1 MLKLKLENSSMICK
15 RVRKNNDAVDDTMLI
30 KNDDNDRKK
39 NRNSCFTYAFCC
51 ALMYVHLVQLILFN
65 NV

>member
-39 NRNSCFTYAFCC
+39 NRNSCFTYAFC
-51 ALMYVHLVQLILFN
+51 VP
-65 NV
+65 